1 MRLSVRHSMK
11 CTNEF
16 VSAGEFSGAVE
27 GEPDAGKSPA
37 LCPSPRVFLP
47 ISGFHTARC
56 RSNRKD
62 NSAQRPRQRLRLCL
76 RRRLHIRVREF

>member
-1 MRLSVRHSMK
+1 MRISVRHSMK
-11 CTNEF
+11 F
-16 VSAGEFSGAVE
+16 LKFAGEFSGAVR
-27 GEPDAGKSPA
+27 GELDAKKNLT
-37 LCPSPRVFLP
+37 LCPYPRVFLP

-62 NSAQRPRQRLRLCL
+62 NSAQRLGQRIRLCL